1 MPAPSQ
7 PTVTEMQAAWE
18 ALRGPDWPPLDQ
30 LAAHARRYSLVQGQA
45 QRMAQGLHHGHSSQP
60 HPHHQA
66 SRHASPPLP
75 LPRAQPSFDGKRA
88 ACGER
93 DERDDD

>member
-1 MPAPSQ
+1 MPAPTP

-30 LAAHARRYSLVQGQA
+30 LAAHARCYSLVQGQA
-45 QRMAQGLHHGHSSQP
+45 LRMARGLHKGHAAAPQSDHAQ
-60 HPHHQA
+60 HHQA

-75 LPRAQPSFDGKRA
+75 RALPSFDGKRA

-93 DERDDD
+93 DDD